1 LSHYQCEKCKK
12 SIHEDYINTITVVG
26 FPDVDFELCNDC
38 IESLNLI
45 KIDKDNQKNF
55 ELTIQEIKM
64 VDDEEN
70 IYYADD
76 YLKFKDEM
84 LGEYIHEDFSLL
96 GEMLNKMY
104 KMRKKSSK
112 PLNHEL
118 KTPKFNSDDLIKS
131 IRNQL
136 EIQKDS
142 LCNPYMYGLYNGLE
156 MCLATLEERECKFL
170 ELDEY
175 YISLSNFIMNEID
188 KSVRIEQSV
197 TLTVKNIIDKLRN

>member
-55 ELTIQEIKM
+55 ELTI
-64 VDDEEN
+64 
-70 IYYADD
+70 
-76 YLKFKDEM
+76 
-84 LGEYIHEDFSLL
+84 